1 MNMTAQIDLRVVD
14 VRKSFV
20 SANSERLEVLRG
32 ISLSALPGEAIAI
45 TGASG
50 SGKSTLL
57 HLLGGLD
64 EVDHGS
70 ITLGNSELGKL
81 RGDAASRF
89 RQHNIGFVFQF
100 HYLMTD
106 LSTVEN
112 VAMPLLIRRLRE
124 SDVYQQ
130 ARSLLTDLGLAEK
143 AESPVSQL
151 SGGEQQRVALA
162 RALISCPALLLADEP
177 TGNLDEVIGNEI
189 GKTLINHVRSRG
201 SIAIVATHNK
211 ELAALCNRVMLLEG
225 GRLHEV

>member
-1 MNMTAQIDLRVVD
+1 
-14 VRKSFV
+14 
-20 SANSERLEVLRG
+20 
-32 ISLSALPGEAIAI
+32 
-45 TGASG
+45 
-50 SGKSTLL
+50 LL

-81 RGDAASRF
+81 RGNVASRF
-89 RQHNIGFVFQF
+89 RQRNIGFVFQF
-100 HYLMTD
+100 HYLMND

-112 VAMPLLIRRLRE
+112 VAMPLLIRRLRQ

-130 ARSLLTDLGLAEK
+130 ARNLLTDLGLTEK

-189 GKTLINHVRSRG
+189 GKTLINHVRSRR
-201 SIAIVATHNK
+201 SIAIIATHNK
-211 ELAALCNRVMLLEG
+211 DLAALCSRVMLLEG